1 MTPTPRRGT
10 RPPDAVASR
19 QPKELRRCA
28 MTGRRKRTARCAP
41 RLRRASRAAPS
52 RTSLRIKWHR
62 RRRSRSPRGTL
73 PAGEARRRACAER
86 RAGYQHVEA
95 DMNRNLASEDF
106 EEILRSAQPRLIIRV
121 EPANDGTYRLRPF
134 IREIDPGWDEVIS
147 EGYDPIHS
155 PLGCPVYWRIVTRA
169 TEQLYLSTFLA
180 TREVVLKG
188 WGRKGLAYR
197 NRDTGMTP
205 ARLET
210 LLSPTAQAAFSTSQI
225 N

>member
-1 MTPTPRRGT
+1 MDVSADLGSTFLKVEDIRNDPRQ
-10 RPPDAVASR
+10 V
-19 QPKELRRCA
+19 
-28 MTGRRKRTARCAP
+28 
-41 RLRRASRAAPS
+41 
-52 RTSLRIKWHR
+52 RIKNCQV
-62 RRRSRSPRGTL
+62 GQF
-73 PAGEARRRACAER
+73 ER
-86 RAGYQHVEA
+86 LDFDFDDGGQALAYQYVEA

-106 EEILRSAQPRLIIRV
+106 EEILRSAEPRLIVRV
-121 EPANDGTYRLRPF
+121 EPANDRTHGLTPF

-147 EGYDPIHS
+147 EGYDPIYS

-188 WGRKGLAYR
+188 GGRKGLAYR

-210 LLSPTAQAAFSTSQI
+210 LCSPKVQGAFSTSQS

>member
-1 MTPTPRRGT
+1 
-10 RPPDAVASR
+10 
-19 QPKELRRCA
+19 
-28 MTGRRKRTARCAP
+28 
-41 RLRRASRAAPS
+41 
-52 RTSLRIKWHR
+52 
-62 RRRSRSPRGTL
+62 
-73 PAGEARRRACAER
+73 
-86 RAGYQHVEA
+86 
-95 DMNRNLASEDF
+95 MNRNLASEDF
-106 EEILRSAQPRLIIRV
+106 EEILRSAQPRLIVRV
-121 EPANDGTYRLRPF
+121 EPANDRTHGLTPF

-147 EGYDPIHS
+147 EGYDPIYS

-210 LLSPTAQAAFSTSQI
+210 LCSPKAQGAFSTSQS